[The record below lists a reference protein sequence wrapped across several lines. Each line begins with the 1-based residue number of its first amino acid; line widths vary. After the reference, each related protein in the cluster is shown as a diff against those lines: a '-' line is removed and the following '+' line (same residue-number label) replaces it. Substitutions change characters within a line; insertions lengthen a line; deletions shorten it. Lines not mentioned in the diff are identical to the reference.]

1 MPWLRVLSAVLL
13 SSVSLA
19 ALAQPSGGGSSLG
32 TPAQTLQPPRA
43 PGQAAPPAP
52 VMPATRAP
60 SAPPGAPPGQLTV
73 PPRLQGQPARPPAAA
88 TAPRTATPQARPGTP
103 PVVRPPQPNART
115 APANRTRPAAAAGA
129 ATAATAAAAAAA
141 AAAPVQPPPEPL
153 PDVGAV
159 TGLPTPR
166 FVALRADEVNL
177 RVGPDTRFPIEWTYQ
192 RRDLP
197 VEVVR
202 EYNQWRR
209 IRDIDGTEGW
219 VHQST
224 LAGRRTMLVR
234 GQQRELR
241 RSESADSNVVAH
253 LQPGVV
259 GRIRKCAAA
268 SAWCEVQVGDLRG
281 WLRRSEMWGVKPDEE
296 IN

>member
-1 MPWLRVLSAVLL
+1 MLWLRVIPVVLL
-13 SSVSLA
+13 AGLA
-19 ALAQPSGGGSSLG
+19 SAAPVLPVHAQGATSLG
-32 TPAQTLQPPRA
+32 TPPGTLQPPRA
-43 PGQAAPPAP
+43 QAPAPRAPQPGQ
-52 VMPATRAP
+52 V
-60 SAPPGAPPGQLTV
+60 LTV
-73 PPRLQGQPARPPAAA
+73 PPRAQQVPARPATPAPRAAA
-88 TAPRTATPQARPGTP
+88 PARPGAAP
-103 PVVRPPQPNART
+103 PVVRPPQNNART
-115 APANRTRPAAAAGA
+115 APGGRARAGAAAGGAAAGA
-129 ATAATAAAAAAA
+129 AAAAAAA
-141 AAAPVQPPPEPL
+141 AAAPPAQPPPEPL

-234 GQQRELR
+234 GEQRTLR
-241 RSESADSNVVAH
+241 RGDSADSGVVAH
-253 LQPGVV
+253 LQAGVV
-259 GRIRKCAAA
+259 GRIRKCAAG

-281 WLRRSEMWGVKPDEE
+281 WLRRNEIWGVKADEE